1 MYIRSLPKTKTVPW
15 GHLFPN
21 GSPAALDLLN
31 KLLQFDPE
39 LRYSVEDTLSH
50 AYLESYHDAEDEPA
64 HPLTFDFSFEV
75 LESID
80 EMKSKF
86 VILNF

>member
-1 MYIRSLPKTKTVPW
+1 MYIRSLPKTITVPW
-15 GHLFPN
+15 RHLFPN

-39 LRYSVEDTLSH
+39 LRFSVEETLGH
-50 AYLESYHDAEDEPA
+50 AYLESYHDAEDEPV
-64 HPLTFDFSFEV
+64 HPHTFDFSFEV

-80 EMKSKF
+80 EMKS
-86 VILNF
+86 I